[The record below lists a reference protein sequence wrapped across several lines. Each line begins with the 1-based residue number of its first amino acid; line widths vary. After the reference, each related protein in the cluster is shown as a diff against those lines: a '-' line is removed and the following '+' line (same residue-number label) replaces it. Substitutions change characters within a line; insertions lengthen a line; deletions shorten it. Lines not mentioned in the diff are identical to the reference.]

1 MSQMLTTKDGTS
13 IYYKD
18 WGSGAVVVFSH
29 GWPLSSD
36 AFEDQMLFLA
46 EHGYRVIAFDRRGH
60 GRSSQPWAG
69 HTIDQYAEDLHQ
81 LVEHLNLDHFA
92 LVGHSTG
99 GAVVTR
105 YTAKYGQQKVTKLA
119 LIAAVTPLMIKRD
132 DYPDGVDPEVFDEM
146 RANLLDNRADFYL
159 DFAKKF
165 YGYDKLLNKNSE
177 GVVQNFWRIAMQGSI
192 KAHYDCIEAFSET
205 DLREDLK
212 QITVPTLVLYGTADE
227 IVPPEICSQQA
238 LKLLKYGVEEKIKG
252 APHGL
257 CTTHKNEVSFALKQ
271 FFAEDSLL

>member
-1 MSQMLTTKDGTS
+1 MAQMLTTTDGTS

-18 WGSGAVVVFSH
+18 WGEGPVVVFSH

-69 HTIDQYAEDLHQ
+69 HNIDQYAQDMHQ
-81 LVEHLNLDHFA
+81 LIEYLGLTEFA

-105 YTAKYGQQKVTKLA
+105 YTAKYGQHKVTKLA

-132 DYPDGVDPEVFDEM
+132 DYPDGVDSDVFDEM
-146 RANLLDNRADFYL
+146 RANLLANRADFYL
-159 DFAKKF
+159 DFAKAF
-165 YGYDKLLNKNSE
+165 YGYDKLLNKTSE
-177 GVVQNFWRIAMQGSI
+177 GIIQNFWRIAMQGSI
-192 KAHYDCIEAFSET
+192 KAHYDCIHAFSET
-205 DLREDLK
+205 DLRDDLT
-212 QITVPTLVLYGTADE
+212 QITVPTLVLYGTADD
-227 IVPPEICSQQA
+227 IVPPGICSQQTV
-238 LKLLKYGVEEKIKG
+238 KLLKQGVEEQIKG

-257 CTTHKNEVSFALKQ
+257 CTTHKNEVSFALKE
-271 FFAEDSLL
+271 FLAHH

>member
-1 MSQMLTTKDGTS
+1 MLTTTDGTS

-18 WGSGAVVVFSH
+18 WGEGPIVVFSH

-69 HTIDQYAEDLHQ
+69 HNIDQYAQDMHQ
-81 LVEHLNLDHFA
+81 LIEHLGLTEFA

-105 YTAKYGQQKVTKLA
+105 YTAKYGQHKVTKLA

-132 DYPDGVDPEVFDEM
+132 DYPDGVDSDVFDEM
-146 RANLLDNRADFYL
+146 RANLLANRADFYL
-159 DFAKKF
+159 DFAKAF
-165 YGYDKLLNKNSE
+165 YGYDKLLNKTSE
-177 GVVQNFWRIAMQGSI
+177 GVIQNFWRIAMQGSI
-192 KAHYDCIEAFSET
+192 KAHYDCIHAFSET
-205 DLREDLK
+205 DLRDDLT
-212 QITVPTLVLYGTADE
+212 QITVPTLVLYGTADN
-227 IVPPEICSQQA
+227 IVPPEICSQQTV
-238 LKLLKYGVEEKIKG
+238 KLLKQGVEEQIKG

-257 CTTHKNEVSFALKQ
+257 CTTHKNEVSFALKE
-271 FFAEDSLL
+271 FLAHH

>member
-1 MSQMLTTKDGTS
+1 MLTTTDGTS

-18 WGSGAVVVFSH
+18 WGDGSVVVFSH

-46 EHGYRVIAFDRRGH
+46 EHSFRVIAFDRRGH
-60 GRSSQPWAG
+60 GRSSQPWTG
-69 HTIDQYAEDLHQ
+69 HSIDQYAQDLHQ
-81 LVEHLNLDHFA
+81 LIEHLGLTEFA

-119 LIAAVTPLMIKRD
+119 LIAAVTPLMIKRED
-132 DYPDGVDPEVFDEM
+132 HPDGVDSDVFDEM
-146 RANLLDNRADFYL
+146 RANLLANRADFYL
-159 DFAKKF
+159 DFAKLF
-165 YGYDKLLNKNSE
+165 YGYDKLLNKTSE
-177 GVVQNFWRIAMQGSI
+177 GVIQNFWRIAMQGSI
-192 KAHYDCIEAFSET
+192 KAHYDCIHAFSET
-205 DLREDLK
+205 DLREDLT
-212 QITVPTLVLYGTADE
+212 QITVPTLVMYGTADE

-238 LKLLKYGVEEKIKG
+238 VKLLKHAVEKQIKG

-257 CTTHKNEVSFALKQ
+257 CTTHKNEVSFALKE
-271 FFAEDSLL
+271 FLAHY

>member
-1 MSQMLTTKDGTS
+1 MAQMLTTTDGTS

-18 WGSGAVVVFSH
+18 WGEGPVVVFSH

-69 HTIDQYAEDLHQ
+69 HNIDQYAQDMHQ
-81 LVEHLNLDHFA
+81 LIEHLGLTEFA

-105 YTAKYGQQKVTKLA
+105 YTAKYGQHKVTKLA

-132 DYPDGVDPEVFDEM
+132 NYPDGVDSDVFDEM
-146 RANLLDNRADFYL
+146 RANLLANRADFYL
-159 DFAKKF
+159 DFAKAF
-165 YGYDKLLNKNSE
+165 YGYDKLLNKTSE
-177 GVVQNFWRIAMQGSI
+177 GIIQNFWRIAMQGSI
-192 KAHYDCIEAFSET
+192 KAHYDCIHAFSET
-205 DLREDLK
+205 DLRDDLT
-212 QITVPTLVLYGTADE
+212 QITVPTLVLYGTADD
-227 IVPPEICSQQA
+227 IVPPGICSQQTV
-238 LKLLKYGVEEKIKG
+238 KLLKHGVEEQIKG

-257 CTTHKNEVSFALKQ
+257 CTTHKNEVSFALKE
-271 FFAEDSLL
+271 FLSHH

>member
-1 MSQMLTTKDGTS
+1 MLTTTDGTS

-18 WGSGAVVVFSH
+18 WGEGPVVVFSH

-69 HTIDQYAEDLHQ
+69 HNIDQYAQDMHQ
-81 LVEHLNLDHFA
+81 LIEHLGLTEFA

-105 YTAKYGQQKVTKLA
+105 YTAKYGQHKVTKLA

-132 DYPDGVDPEVFDEM
+132 DHPDGVDSDVFDEM
-146 RANLLDNRADFYL
+146 RANLLANRADFYL
-159 DFAKKF
+159 DFAKSF
-165 YGYDKLLNKNSE
+165 YGYDKLLNKTSE
-177 GVVQNFWRIAMQGSI
+177 GVIQSFWRIAMQGSI
-192 KAHYDCIEAFSET
+192 KAHYDCIHAFSET
-205 DLREDLK
+205 DLREDLTR
-212 QITVPTLVLYGTADE
+212 ITVPTLVLYGTADD
-227 IVPPEICSQQA
+227 IVPPEICSRQTV
-238 LKLLKYGVEEKIKG
+238 KLLKNGVEEQIKG

-257 CTTHKNEVSFALKQ
+257 CTTHKNEVSFALKE
-271 FFAEDSLL
+271 FLAHH

>member
-1 MSQMLTTKDGTS
+1 MAQMLTTTDGTS

-18 WGSGAVVVFSH
+18 WGEGPVVVFSH

-69 HTIDQYAEDLHQ
+69 HNIDQYAQDMHQ
-81 LVEHLNLDHFA
+81 LIEYLGLTEFA

-105 YTAKYGQQKVTKLA
+105 YTAKYGQHKVTKLA

-132 DYPDGVDPEVFDEM
+132 DYPDGVDSDVFDEM
-146 RANLLDNRADFYL
+146 RANLLANRADFYL
-159 DFAKKF
+159 DFAKAF
-165 YGYDKLLNKNSE
+165 YGYDKLLNKTSE
-177 GVVQNFWRIAMQGSI
+177 GVIQNFWRIAMQGSI
-192 KAHYDCIEAFSET
+192 KAHYDCIHAFSET
-205 DLREDLK
+205 DLRDDLT
-212 QITVPTLVLYGTADE
+212 QITVPTLVLYGTADD
-227 IVPPEICSQQA
+227 IVPPGICSQQTV
-238 LKLLKYGVEEKIKG
+238 KLLKQGVEEQIKG

-257 CTTHKNEVSFALKQ
+257 CTTHKNEVSFALKE
-271 FFAEDSLL
+271 FLAHH

>member
-1 MSQMLTTKDGTS
+1 MAQMLTTTDGTS

-18 WGSGAVVVFSH
+18 WGEGPVVVFSH

-60 GRSSQPWAG
+60 GRSSQPWTG
-69 HTIDQYAEDLHQ
+69 HNIDQYAQDMHQ
-81 LVEHLNLDHFA
+81 LIEHLGLTEFA

-105 YTAKYGQQKVTKLA
+105 YTAKYGQHKVTKLA

-132 DYPDGVDPEVFDEM
+132 DYPDGVDSDVFDEM
-146 RANLLDNRADFYL
+146 RANLLANRADFYL
-159 DFAKKF
+159 DFAKAF
-165 YGYDKLLNKNSE
+165 YGYDKLLNKTSE
-177 GVVQNFWRIAMQGSI
+177 GIIQNFWRIAMQGSI
-192 KAHYDCIEAFSET
+192 KAHYDCIHAFSET
-205 DLREDLK
+205 DLRDDLT
-212 QITVPTLVLYGTADE
+212 QITVPTLVLYGTADD
-227 IVPPEICSQQA
+227 IVPPGICSQQTV
-238 LKLLKYGVEEKIKG
+238 KLLKQGVEEQIKG

-257 CTTHKNEVSFALKQ
+257 CTTHKNEVSFALKE
-271 FFAEDSLL
+271 FLAHH

>member
-1 MSQMLTTKDGTS
+1 MTQMLTTTDGTS

-18 WGSGAVVVFSH
+18 WGNGPVVVFSH

-36 AFEDQMLFLA
+36 AFEDQMLCLA

-60 GRSSQPWAG
+60 GRSSQPWTG
-69 HTIDQYAEDLHQ
+69 HTIDQYAQDMHQ
-81 LVEHLNLDHFA
+81 LIEHLGLTEFA

-105 YTAKYGQQKVTKLA
+105 YTAKYGQNKVTKLA
-119 LIAAVTPLMIKRD
+119 LIAAVTPLLIWRD
-132 DYPDGVDPEVFDEM
+132 DNPHGVDPDIFDEM

-159 DFAKKF
+159 DFAKQF
-165 YGYDKLLNKNSE
+165 YGYDKLLNKTSE
-177 GVVQNFWRIAMQGSI
+177 GVIQNFWRIAMQGSI
-192 KAHYDCIEAFSET
+192 KAHYDCIHAFSET

-212 QITVPTLVLYGTADE
+212 QITIPTLVLYGTADE
-227 IVPPEICSQQA
+227 IVPPEICSQQTV
-238 LKLLKYGVEEKIKG
+238 KLLQQGVEEQIKG

-257 CTTHKNEVSFALKQ
+257 CTTHKNEVSFVLKE
-271 FFAEDSLL
+271 FLANH

>member
-1 MSQMLTTKDGTS
+1 MTQMLTTTDGTS

-18 WGSGAVVVFSH
+18 WGEGPVVVFSH

-69 HTIDQYAEDLHQ
+69 HNIDQYAQDMHQ
-81 LVEHLNLDHFA
+81 LIEHLGLTEFA

-105 YTAKYGQQKVTKLA
+105 YTAKYGQHKVTKLA

-132 DYPDGVDPEVFDEM
+132 DHPDGVDSDVFDEM
-146 RANLLDNRADFYL
+146 RANLLANRADFYL
-159 DFAKKF
+159 DFAKLF
-165 YGYDKLLNKNSE
+165 YGYDKLLHKTSE
-177 GVVQNFWRIAMQGSI
+177 GVIQSFWRIAMQGSI
-192 KAHYDCIEAFSET
+192 KAHYDCIHAFSET
-205 DLREDLK
+205 DLREDLTR
-212 QITVPTLVLYGTADE
+212 ITVPTLVLYGTADD
-227 IVPPEICSQQA
+227 IVPPEICSRQTV
-238 LKLLKYGVEEKIKG
+238 KLLKHGVEEQIKG

-257 CTTHKNEVSFALKQ
+257 CTTHKNEVSFALKE
-271 FFAEDSLL
+271 FLAHH

>member
-1 MSQMLTTKDGTS
+1 MTQMLTTTDGTS

-18 WGSGAVVVFSH
+18 WGEGPVVVFSH

-69 HTIDQYAEDLHQ
+69 HNIDQYAQDMHQ
-81 LVEHLNLDHFA
+81 LIEHLGLTEFA

-105 YTAKYGQQKVTKLA
+105 YTAKYGQHKVTKLA

-132 DYPDGVDPEVFDEM
+132 DYPDGVDSDVFDEM
-146 RANLLDNRADFYL
+146 RANLLANRADFYL
-159 DFAKKF
+159 DFAKAF
-165 YGYDKLLNKNSE
+165 YGYGKLLNKTSE
-177 GVVQNFWRIAMQGSI
+177 GVIQNFWRIAMQGSI
-192 KAHYDCIEAFSET
+192 KAHYDCIHAFSET
-205 DLREDLK
+205 DLRDDLT
-212 QITVPTLVLYGTADE
+212 QITVPTLVLYGTADD
-227 IVPPEICSQQA
+227 IVPPGICSQQTV
-238 LKLLKYGVEEKIKG
+238 KLLKQAVEEQIKG

-257 CTTHKNEVSFALKQ
+257 CTTHKNEVSFALKE
-271 FFAEDSLL
+271 FLSHH

>member
-1 MSQMLTTKDGTS
+1 MAQMLTTTDGTS

-18 WGSGAVVVFSH
+18 WGEGPVVVFSH

-60 GRSSQPWAG
+60 GRSSQPWTG
-69 HTIDQYAEDLHQ
+69 HNIDQYAQDMHQ
-81 LVEHLNLDHFA
+81 LIEHLGLTEFA

-105 YTAKYGQQKVTKLA
+105 YTAKYGQHKVTKLA

-132 DYPDGVDPEVFDEM
+132 NYPDGVDSDVFDEM
-146 RANLLDNRADFYL
+146 RANLLANRADFYL
-159 DFAKKF
+159 DFAKAF
-165 YGYDKLLNKNSE
+165 YGYDKLLNKTSE
-177 GVVQNFWRIAMQGSI
+177 GVIQNFWRIAMQGSI
-192 KAHYDCIEAFSET
+192 KAHYDCIHAFSET
-205 DLREDLK
+205 DLRDDLT
-212 QITVPTLVLYGTADE
+212 QITVPTLVLYGTADN
-227 IVPPEICSQQA
+227 IVPPEICSQQTV
-238 LKLLKYGVEEKIKG
+238 KLLKQGVEEQIKG

-257 CTTHKNEVSFALKQ
+257 CTTHKNEVSFALKE
-271 FFAEDSLL
+271 FLAHH